1 MRKPPRVA
9 LVIDE
14 LNPGGAQRDLV
25 RLAAGLA
32 AARCETSV
40 LAYWPGDF
48 FASDLAQ
55 AGVPVTPVR
64 SRNRLHLICA
74 MRRAIRRS
82 RPDVV
87 VSFLR
92 GANALAELA
101 ALPRRNFALI
111 ALELNLDTQKNGL
124 RRAVRYALHRVAD
137 AVVANSHAQRERI
150 NDIAP
155 FLADRS
161 SVIVNGV
168 DLNAFAP
175 SPSPPPA
182 RNGQLRLLALARV
195 QPQKNPFA
203 LLEALDMLREKAPAL
218 DVSVDWHGDRVTE
231 GGRRAS
237 KWARARRRGHTEYAE
252 RLDQAVARLGLQ
264 ERFRLRPV
272 ERDVVPLYH
281 AADALVLPSVYEGTP
296 NVVCE
301 AMACGLPVLASAV
314 GDNPRLVEDG
324 MNGLLFD
331 PHSPSDVAD
340 AILRFAA
347 LPAETRSAM
356 RAESRRRAEES
367 LSADEFNAR
376 YIELIERTLQ
386 RRAERRRRGRGG
398 GEARDEAEPE
408 AEARRL

>member
-1 MRKPPRVA
+1 MRKPRRVV

-14 LNPGGAQRDLV
+14 LNSGGAQRDLA

-32 AARCETSV
+32 AAGYETSV

-55 AGVPVTPVR
+55 AGVPVTRVR
-64 SRNRLHLICA
+64 SRNRLHLIWA

-87 VSFLR
+87 ISFLR
-92 GANALAELA
+92 GSNALAELA
-101 ALPRRNFALI
+101 ALPRRDFALI
-111 ALELNLDTQKNGL
+111 ALELNLDTQRSGL

-150 NDIAP
+150 DDIAP
-155 FLADRS
+155 FLSDRT

-168 DLNAFAP
+168 DLQAFAP
-175 SPSPPPA
+175 PASPPPA
-182 RNGQLRLLALARV
+182 RRGQLRLLALARV

-203 LLEALDMLREKAPAL
+203 LLEALSLLREKAPAL
-218 DVSVDWHGDRVTE
+218 DASVDWHGDRAAADD
-231 GGRRAS
+231 GGAS
-237 KWARARRRGHTEYAE
+237 KWARARRRRRAEYAE
-252 RLDQAVARLGLQ
+252 RLDREVARLGLQ
-264 ERFRLRPV
+264 DRFRLRPT
-272 ERDVVPLYH
+272 ERDVVSLYH

-301 AMACGLPVLASAV
+301 AMARGLPVLASAV
-314 GDNPRLVEDG
+314 GDNPRLVADG
-324 MNGLLFD
+324 RNGFLFD
-331 PHSPSDVAD
+331 PHSPSDIAD

-347 LPAETRSAM
+347 LPAERRAAM
-356 RAESRRRAEES
+356 GAESRRRAEES

-376 YIELIERTLQ
+376 YIELIERTLRQ
-386 RRAERRRRGRGG
+386 RKERRRRGG
-398 GEARDEAEPE
+398 GEARDAAEPE

>member
-1 MRKPPRVA
+1 MRKPRRVV

-14 LNPGGAQRDLV
+14 LNSGGAQRDLA

-32 AARCETSV
+32 AAGYETSV

-48 FASDLAQ
+48 FASDLAK
-55 AGVPVTPVR
+55 AGVPVTHLR
-64 SRNRLHLICA
+64 SRNRLHLIWA

-87 VSFLR
+87 ISFLR
-92 GANALAELA
+92 GSNALAELA

-111 ALELNLDTQKNGL
+111 ALELNLDTQGNGIK
-124 RRAVRYALHRVAD
+124 RAVRYALHRVAD

-150 NDIAP
+150 DEIAP
-155 FLADRS
+155 FLSDRT

-168 DLNAFAP
+168 DLQAFAP
-175 SPSPPPA
+175 PAFPPPA
-182 RNGQLRLLALARV
+182 RSGQLRLLALARV

-203 LLEALDMLREKAPAL
+203 LLEALSLLREKAPAL
-218 DVSVDWHGDRVTE
+218 DVSVDWHGDRVAAGD
-231 GGRRAS
+231 GGAS
-237 KWARARRRGHTEYAE
+237 KWARARRRRRAEYAE
-252 RLDQAVARLGLQ
+252 RLDREVARLGLQ
-264 ERFRLRPV
+264 DRFRLRPT
-272 ERDVVPLYH
+272 ERDVVSLYH

-301 AMACGLPVLASAV
+301 AMARGLPVLASAV
-314 GDNPRLVEDG
+314 GDNPRLVADG
-324 MNGLLFD
+324 RNGFLFD
-331 PHSPSDVAD
+331 PHSPSDIAD

-347 LPAETRSAM
+347 LPAERRAAM
-356 RAESRRRAEES
+356 GAESRRRAEES

-376 YIELIERTLQ
+376 YIELIERTLRQ
-386 RRAERRRRGRGG
+386 RKERRRRGRGG
-398 GEARDEAEPE
+398 ARDAAEPE